1 MKCRGGG
8 LEVIPGWE
16 MTVLCTIATIATI
29 LLDTAVMATY
39 SDGCLVGPCE
49 RFEKERGFPH
59 ALK

>member
-1 MKCRGGG
+1 M
-8 LEVIPGWE
+8 EVIPGWE
-16 MTVLCTIATIATI
+16 MTVLCTIATIATIATI